1 MYGEYESKCGC
12 AFFPLIQNKLQ
23 NKYTLQRMCVHGCS
37 FFLLLS
43 TVSLTTYYSCIVV
56 FFWHVFRCCCCGF
69 FARFKMNAYYFDV
82 AIKMLWIHNFQAS
95 SHKAIKS
102 GVFIKMWQIFIFAVA
117 ITVAAA
123 AAVYVHYFNAKS
135 TNVIFCIWKFESLSV
150 KLAVTRLWKWIREGI
165 L

>member
-1 MYGEYESKCGC
+1 MRSWL
-12 AFFPLIQNKLQ
+12 FFFFV
-23 NKYTLQRMCVHGCS
+23 TLHRFFDYLLFLHCCI
-37 FFLLLS
+37 FFLHFF
-43 TVSLTTYYSCIVV
+43 VVIVV
-56 FFWHVFRCCCCGF
+56 LF

-102 GVFIKMWQIFIFAVA
+102 GVFIKMWQIFVFAVA

-123 AAVYVHYFNAKS
+123 SAVAAVYVHYFNAKS

>member
-1 MYGEYESKCGC
+1 MRSWL
-12 AFFPLIQNKLQ
+12 F
-23 NKYTLQRMCVHGCS
+23 

-56 FFWHVFRCCCCGF
+56 FFLAFFVVVVVIVVLF

-102 GVFIKMWQIFIFAVA
+102 GVFIKMWQIFVFAVA
-117 ITVAAA
+117 ITNAVAA